1 MSFTFPAIKPGA
13 RLADQVAASLEAEIR
28 AGRLT
33 QGEKLPTEQ
42 ALAQQ
47 FGVSRT
53 VVREA
58 VSRLKSMGLVDARQG
73 SGMYVARPDFEP
85 LQFDP
90 LTSASKEAV
99 LQIVEVRRA
108 LEAEVAELA
117 ATRRSQAD
125 VRAIR
130 EALQAI
136 DAAVQ
141 AGRDGVEE
149 DVAFHRTI
157 AQAAGN
163 PFLIH
168 TLDYLSQFLRGAT
181 RVTRANEA
189 RNAHFAADVL
199 REHQALV
206 SAIEAGDPTGAR
218 AAAAQH
224 MKNAARRID
233 QADPAFWQ
241 QDGGRYARD
250 LIAAEPR
257 LSTPVLPPA

>member
-1 MSFTFPAIKPGA
+1 MSLTFPAIKPGA
-13 RLADQVAASLEAEIR
+13 RLADQVAAALEAEIR
-28 AGRLT
+28 AGHLA

-58 VSRLKSMGLVDARQG
+58 VSRLKSMGLVAARQG

-90 LTSASKEAV
+90 VASASKEAV

-117 ATRRSQAD
+117 ATRRSPAD

-136 DAAVQ
+136 HTAAQ

-149 DVAFHRTI
+149 DVTFHRAI

-189 RNAHFAADVL
+189 RNAQFAADVL
-199 REHQALV
+199 REHELLV
-206 SAIEAGDPTGAR
+206 AAIEAGDAAQAR

-224 MKNAARRID
+224 MKNAAHRID
-233 QADPAFWQ
+233 QADPAFWL
-241 QDGGRYARD
+241 QDGGQYARD
-250 LIAAEPR
+250 LMSAR
-257 LSTPVLPPA
+257 SLLPT